1 MAVDA
6 REMAKARRR
15 LEQSLEKP
23 TITNALSVLDKAVG
37 GLIDLAKGRN
47 VIDGAQGD
55 LLHSPFG
62 SDVAG
67 GATNVF
73 GKAGGMPEGA
83 DEASMMATQKNK
95 RDKQKTSK
103 YGSTKDPYGP
113 GNLAGLSKSERLR
126 RMRKAQ
132 EELDDYGDED
142 GEDGEEEDPR
152 NRRGDHANKDKHAG
166 WQRGYAFKGGDGED
180 GEDDEDGEDGED
192 YGAYDNSSNRDHDQ
206 HGRKNEKSWWQ
217 ASYGDDEEEED
228 ERAFGRTM
236 DFQEAYGDDDDRDD
250 DDRDDDDD
258 DRDDDDDDDDSMKQR
273 MARLRAMRN
282 KKRPSRNDDDDDDE
296 GEDEGEGEDDDDEED
311 HASSYG
317 MNEGTMNNAYKS
329 MRRRR
334 YTVNDIHKSLVS
346 GPRGARVAE
355 VVEASKELAHMVN
368 VFGHIL
374 SDISGQVDQIRRDQ
388 FGTAAVLT
396 DAVNTVVKSQTAI
409 AVGLERMAKSTAVLA
424 KSNKSENTMSK
435 SLRKSFGDT
444 NPGVVMNGKVLAEGR
459 DLRRSNALVDETGYA
474 VASGSVESRLTK
486 SLVGGVIQQAVVDGE
501 FTAKDALRWL
511 TETDSP
517 ASGPVA
523 VFRQLPAKL
532 QERIVRKT
540 NEE

>member
-6 REMAKARRR
+6 QQMAKARRR
-15 LEQSLEKP
+15 LEQSLETP
-23 TITNALSVLDKAVG
+23 SFTNALSVLDKAVG

-47 VIDGAQGD
+47 VIDGAPGN

-67 GATNVF
+67 GADNVF
-73 GKAGGMPEGA
+73 GKAGGMPEDA
-83 DEASMMATQKNK
+83 SEESMMATQKNK

-113 GNLAGLSKSERLR
+113 GNISGLAKSKRLR
-126 RMRKAQ
+126 K
-132 EELDDYGDED
+132 
-142 GEDGEEEDPR
+142 GEFDPR
-152 NRRGDHANKDKHAG
+152 
-166 WQRGYAFKGGDGED
+166 
-180 GEDDEDGEDGED
+180 
-192 YGAYDNSSNRDHDQ
+192 RDP
-206 HGRKNEKSWWQ
+206 EE
-217 ASYGDDEEEED
+217 DDEEED
-228 ERAFGRTM
+228 EGPPWRRKR
-236 DFQEAYGDDDDRDD
+236 DRDD
-250 DDRDDDDD
+250 DMRQSYYKGGEQPEEG
-258 DRDDDDDDDDSMKQR
+258 DDDDDDDDDEHGSGANRSFWRKTYGEDQDPPRRNPQSDEEDEERSFGRTMDFANSFGDDEEEESRPRKKRRHGGDDAMAER
-273 MARLRAMRN
+273 MAKLRAMRH
-282 KKRPSRNDDDDDDE
+282 KSQESDDDE
-296 GEDEGEGEDDDDEED
+296 DDGDRDDD
-311 HASSYG
+311 HRRSYG

-334 YTVNDIHKSLVS
+334 YTINDIHKSLVS

-355 VVEASKELAHMVN
+355 VVEASRELAHMVN

-374 SDISGQVDQIRRDQ
+374 SDISGQVDQVRRDQ
-388 FGTAAVLT
+388 FSTASVLT

-424 KSNKSENTMSK
+424 KSSK
-435 SLRKSFGDT
+435 SGVPASRSMQKSFGST
-444 NPGVVMNGKVLAEGR
+444 NPGVVMNGKVLTEGR
-459 DLRRSNALVDETGYA
+459 DLRRSNAMVDETGYA
-474 VASGSVESRLTK
+474 VSDGLEGRLNK
-486 SLVGGVIQQAVVDGE
+486 SLVGGVIQQAVLDGE
-501 FTAKDALRWL
+501 FTAQDALRWL

-532 QERIVRKT
+532 QDRIVRKA